1 MSNSETQNLQIRMMT
16 NEKRHNR
23 MVTVK
28 NETIKKSCVRLK
40 SNHQSQ
46 TVSKGIRGCLSAP

>member
-1 MSNSETQNLQIRMMT
+1 MECIMSNGETQNLQIRMMT

-28 NETIKKSCVRLK
+28 SETIKKSLCPLK
-40 SNHQSQ
+40 KQSPISNGF
-46 TVSKGIRGCLSAP
+46 KGN